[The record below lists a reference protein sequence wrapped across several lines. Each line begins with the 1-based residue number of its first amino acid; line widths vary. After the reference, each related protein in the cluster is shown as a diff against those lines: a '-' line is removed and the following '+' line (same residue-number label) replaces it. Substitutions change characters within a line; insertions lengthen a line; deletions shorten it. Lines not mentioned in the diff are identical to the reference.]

1 MIWQDGVRAKNVAAR
16 RIQGLYYI
24 WYGKGFLRRAREQIR
39 LDEEAER
46 ARRDALGLDSER
58 HRLMR
63 IDPKEPIVLLNA
75 TGY

>member
-39 LDEEAER
+39 LDEEAEQRSEGCCR
-46 ARRDALGLDSER
+46 ARLR
-58 HRLMR
+58 
-63 IDPKEPIVLLNA
+63 A
-75 TGY
+75 TPSHAY